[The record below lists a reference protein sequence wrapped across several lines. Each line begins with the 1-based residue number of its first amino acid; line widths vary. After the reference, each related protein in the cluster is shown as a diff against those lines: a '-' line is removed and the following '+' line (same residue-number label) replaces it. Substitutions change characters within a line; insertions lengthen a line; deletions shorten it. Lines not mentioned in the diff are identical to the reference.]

1 VSGTIT
7 LAAAILASA
16 VEGSCSLSMTTTL
29 TATAALATGLATAS
43 DSLLSGGCGGVCGV
57 SVGGV
62 AAAFRRLGVFVVV
75 VVAGY
80 FVWFR
85 FSKGSDR

>member
-1 VSGTIT
+1 
-7 LAAAILASA
+7 
-16 VEGSCSLSMTTTL
+16 MMTTL
-29 TATAALATGLATAS
+29 TAAAASATGLATAS
-43 DSLLSGGCGGVCGV
+43 DSLSGGCGGVYGSV

-80 FVWFR
+80 FVWLR
-85 FSKGSDR
+85 FSEGATDEEST

>member
-1 VSGTIT
+1 
-7 LAAAILASA
+7 
-16 VEGSCSLSMTTTL
+16 MTTTL
-29 TATAALATGLATAS
+29 TAAAASATWLATAS
-43 DSLLSGGCGGVCGV
+43 DSLSGGCGGVCGSVSV

-80 FVWFR
+80 FVWLR
-85 FSKGSDR
+85 FSEGATDEEST

>member
-1 VSGTIT
+1 
-7 LAAAILASA
+7 
-16 VEGSCSLSMTTTL
+16 MTTTL
-29 TATAALATGLATAS
+29 TAAAASATWLATAS
-43 DSLLSGGCGGVCGV
+43 DSLSGGCGGVCGSV

-80 FVWFR
+80 FVWLR
-85 FSKGSDR
+85 FSKGATDEEST

>member
-1 VSGTIT
+1 
-7 LAAAILASA
+7 
-16 VEGSCSLSMTTTL
+16 MTTTL
-29 TATAALATGLATAS
+29 TAAAASATWLATAS
-43 DSLLSGGCGGVCGV
+43 DSLRGGWGGICGSV

-80 FVWFR
+80 FVWLR
-85 FSKGSDR
+85 FSEGATDEEST

>member
-1 VSGTIT
+1 
-7 LAAAILASA
+7 
-16 VEGSCSLSMTTTL
+16 MTTTL
-29 TATAALATGLATAS
+29 TAAAASATWLATAS
-43 DSLLSGGCGGVCGV
+43 DSLSGGCEGVCGSV

-80 FVWFR
+80 FIWLR
-85 FSKGSDR
+85 FSEGATDEEST

>member
-1 VSGTIT
+1 MKELQQSVYDDNADGCSG
-7 LAAAILASA
+7 
-16 VEGSCSLSMTTTL
+16 VGN
-29 TATAALATGLATAS
+29 GVGNGNG
-43 DSLLSGGCGGVCGV
+43 LSGGGGGVCGSV

-80 FVWFR
+80 FVWLR
-85 FSKGSDR
+85 FSEGATDEEST